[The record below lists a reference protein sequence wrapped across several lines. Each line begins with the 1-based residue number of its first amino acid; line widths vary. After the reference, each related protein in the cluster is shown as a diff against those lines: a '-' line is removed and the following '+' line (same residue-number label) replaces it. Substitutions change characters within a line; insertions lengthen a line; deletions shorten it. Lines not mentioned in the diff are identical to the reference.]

1 MYRMTSATI
10 ARALTLV
17 LALVAVACKKKDEGV
32 YPPPG
37 DTAAAVAPAPAA
49 IHVTEIDV
57 GKGLNTDKTVKDKT
71 ENFGVRDTI
80 YVAVKTEGA
89 STAGSKLTATW
100 TFQDG
105 QMINSTS
112 TDIPPAAAAARY
124 EFHIQKG
131 TAWPKGNYK
140 VEVILD
146 SASAGSKDFS
156 IK

>member
-17 LALVAVACKKKDEGV
+17 LALAAVACKKKDEGV
-32 YPPPG
+32 YPPG

-71 ENFGVRDTI
+71 DNFGVRDTI
-80 YVAVKTEGA
+80 YVAVKTEGT
-89 STAGSKLTATW
+89 STAGSKLTAKW

-112 TDIPPAAAAARY
+112 TDIPPATAEARY